1 MELDC
6 ETFRE
11 GLVKYGKSRFLES
24 FRKLKRIKTFLMSK
38 EIRLLIVDLECT
50 CNDSPPLERSE
61 VEIIEIGAVI
71 GRLCENSFEIISQ
84 IQIYVRPIY
93 HPQLT
98 PFCINLTGIEQSLVS
113 GASTLITACEE
124 LSNWLSNYAPDAWSS
139 WGKFDATQFEMET
152 GLKQLCNPLAQLK
165 YLNIKQLFARK
176 RGHRIG
182 LGKAIELSGLTFLGR
197 PHSGLDDA
205 RNIANLI
212 NHDPL
217 LRRAIQVRAEVDK

>member
-1 MELDC
+1 
-6 ETFRE
+6 
-11 GLVKYGKSRFLES
+11 
-24 FRKLKRIKTFLMSK
+24 MSK
-38 EIRLLIVDLECT
+38 EIKLLIVDLECT
-50 CNDSPPLERSE
+50 CNDSPPFARNE

-71 GRLCENSFEIISQ
+71 GKLGDDSFEIMSH
-84 IQIYVRPIY
+84 IQLYVRPIY

-98 PFCINLTGIEQSLVS
+98 PFCTTLTGIGQSLIS
-113 GASTLITACEE
+113 NAPTLNTACDE
-124 LSNWLSNYAPDAWSS
+124 LSTWLSNHAPDVWCS

-152 GLKQLCNPLAQLK
+152 GFKQLCNPLARLNH
-165 YLNIKQLFARK
+165 LNIKQLFARK

-205 RNIANLI
+205 KNIANLI

-217 LRRAIQVRAEVDK
+217 LRGAIQVRVNIDN